1 MNTYQSLQQN
11 IMAYDALR
19 DLGVLGAAKKLNLSI
34 PELVHRA
41 ISVEFFKVMSKNF
54 HVSIKS

>member
-1 MNTYQSLQQN
+1 MNVSQAVQQN

-19 DLGVLGAAKKLNLSI
+19 DLGVLGAAKKLNLSV

-41 ISVEFFKVMSKNF
+41 ISIEFFKVMSKNF